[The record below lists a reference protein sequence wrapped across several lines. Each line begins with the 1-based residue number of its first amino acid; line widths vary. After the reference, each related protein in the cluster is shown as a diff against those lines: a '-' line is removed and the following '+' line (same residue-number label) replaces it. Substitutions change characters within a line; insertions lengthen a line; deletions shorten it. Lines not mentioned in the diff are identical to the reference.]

1 MEMQSFLKRGLRGGR
16 VGCVLALLAACS
28 TSRKHQTDG
37 ENHSPATVLP
47 SGQLAAPFGL
57 PETPPVKVKGNESQ
71 INPSLNEHA
80 NDPTNEVEEA
90 SAEST
95 LDSAEA
101 EEEGVDENGGEN
113 SAENSSESAKK
124 LAQSSATGKPARP
137 PKHHVPFEFNQKV
150 GEWIQYF
157 SQKDRERF
165 QRYLDRGEPYRE
177 VIENI
182 LEENNVPADIYYL
195 GLIES
200 GFDFH
205 AKSRAS
211 AVGVWQFIRSTGKL
225 YGLGVDAY
233 IDERRDPIRA
243 TEAAAKHLRDLDHE
257 FQSWYLAMAAYNAGP
272 GRIRS
277 AIRRAGGTH
286 DFWELVEKKVLQRET
301 MEYVP
306 KFLAARYI
314 GEHPDLFAFYINEE
328 KKYPDVHLV
337 EVPSPVT
344 FDRIEKNCGMPEG
357 TLAFVNPQY
366 LKNYTHPA
374 KKTDEIWVP
383 DQFQANVQK
392 KYALLQSQRIHV
404 VPVRE
409 SRVVRAPKVL
419 VYRVKPG
426 DTLRSIAKRRGLSVA
441 YLKQVNGLKS
451 SRVTV
456 GERLKLSATSYQQRK
471 SHPRKNRRRRKQ

>member
-1 MEMQSFLKRGLRGGR
+1 MQSFLNWGLKYG
-16 VGCVLALLAACS
+16 VIACVLIDLTACS
-28 TSRKHQTDG
+28 TARKHQKDP
-37 ENHSPATVLP
+37 ENAPSAPPSA
-47 SGQLAAPFGL
+47 SGQLPAPFGL
-57 PETPPVKVKGNESQ
+57 PETPPVKLTPEEEKTAMNE
-71 INPSLNEHA
+71 
-80 NDPTNEVEEA
+80 
-90 SAEST
+90 AEKADDST
-95 LDSAEA
+95 DDLDSEQTNST
-101 EEEGVDENGGEN
+101 DEPDDETDV
-113 SAENSSESAKK
+113 AK
-124 LAQSSATGKPARP
+124 TIEPA
-137 PKHHVPFEFNQKV
+137 KHHVPFEFNQKV
-150 GEWIQYF
+150 AEWIQYF

-233 IDERRDPIRA
+233 IDERKDPIRA
-243 TEAAAKHLRDLDHE
+243 TEAAAKHLRDLYHE

-272 GRIRS
+272 GRIRQ

-286 DFWELVEKKVLQRET
+286 DFWELVEKKKLPRET

-328 KKYPDVHLV
+328 KKYPNVHLV

-344 FDRIEKNCGMPEG
+344 FERIEKDCSMPDG

-366 LKNYTHPA
+366 LKDYTHPA
-374 KKTDEIWVP
+374 KKVDEIWVP
-383 DQFQANVQK
+383 DQYQASVQK
-392 KYALLQSQRIHV
+392 SYAQLETQRIHV
-404 VPVRE
+404 VPARE
-409 SRVVRAPKVL
+409 SRAARVPRVL
-419 VYRVKPG
+419 VYRVRPG
-426 DTLRSIAKRRGLSVA
+426 DTLRSIAKHRGLSVA

-451 SRVTV
+451 SRVTA

-471 SHPRKNRRRRKQ
+471 AHPRKSRRRRKQ